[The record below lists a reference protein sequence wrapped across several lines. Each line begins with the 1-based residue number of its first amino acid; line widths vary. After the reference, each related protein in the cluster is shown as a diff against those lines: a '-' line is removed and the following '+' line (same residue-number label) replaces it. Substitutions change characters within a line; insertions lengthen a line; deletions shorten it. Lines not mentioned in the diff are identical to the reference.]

1 MAYWINDTARSSPTR
16 QMQYIMDTDADKS
29 NLPTAAADGVSQ
41 GDSVT
46 HLKCGKGST
55 ALSIGSGKIFMLN
68 SSNSWV
74 EIGG

>member
-1 MAYWINDTARSSPTR
+1 
-16 QMQYIMDTDADKS
+16 MQYIMDADTDKD
-29 NLPTAAADGVSQ
+29 NLPTATAEGASQ
-41 GDSVT
+41 DDSVT

-55 ALSIGSGKIFMLN
+55 ALSIESGKIFMLN

>member
-1 MAYWINDTARSSPTR
+1 MAYWINDTAPFSPTR
-16 QMQYIMDTDADKS
+16 QMQYIMDADTDKD
-29 NLPTAAADGVSQ
+29 NLPTATAEGASQ
-41 GDSVT
+41 DDSVT

-55 ALSIGSGKIFMLN
+55 ALSIESGKIFMLN